1 MSAGLSTSTSESTRV
16 GAGTVLSV
24 AGVIARRNLLL
35 FVRDRTAVFFSL
47 LSPLI
52 LLAVYAFFLGGLQVK
67 SLTEQFPGASGDD
80 VRGFVDAWVFAGIT
94 MITALT
100 TGLAALSVFVED
112 GESGR
117 FRDFLVSPIRRSSLV
132 LGYMGATVVIAV
144 GMTTFFLV
152 VSQLYTFARGDS
164 VMSAPQL
171 GRCFLVILLSAGAFS
186 ALSAFAVTFVRT
198 NGAFAALSTIVGTLV
213 GFLAGAYIPIGA
225 LPAGAVN
232 VMNALPFAQSAML
245 VRQPFTEASIAA
257 LTDGRPAALAEVES
271 FFGITA
277 SVGGTEVTTATA
289 VVVLLV
295 VVVVFAALGAW
306 RMGRRI
312 R

>member
-1 MSAGLSTSTSESTRV
+1 MTASV
-16 GAGTVLSV
+16 GVRTAPQVSGGGVLSV

-35 FVRDRTAVFFSL
+35 FVRDRSAVFFSL

-52 LLAVYAFFLGGLQVK
+52 LLAVYAFFLGGLQVQ
-67 SLTEQFPGASGDD
+67 SLIDQYPSAPRGD
-80 VRGFVDAWVFAGIT
+80 VGGFVDAWVFAGIT
-94 MITALT
+94 MITSLT

-117 FRDFLVSPIRRSSLV
+117 FRDFLVAPIRRSSLV

-144 GMTTFFLV
+144 AMTTSFLV
-152 VSQLYTFARGDS
+152 ASQLYTFARGNA
-164 VMSAPQL
+164 VMNASQL

-245 VRQPFTEASIAA
+245 VRQPFTEASLAA
-257 LTDGRPAALAEVES
+257 LTDGSPAASAEVES
-271 FFGITA
+271 FYGITA
-277 SVGGTEVTTATA
+277 SVGGADVTTATA
-289 VVVLLV
+289 VAVLLTTI
-295 VVVVFAALGAW
+295 VVFASLGAW